1 MSKTWYQFLKEETE
15 KEYYVNSLAP
25 FLREEYANNECYPI
39 KDNIFNAF
47 KAIPTPLD
55 VKVVIIGQDP
65 YHEPGQANGLAFSV
79 SPEVALPPSLKNI
92 YKEISDEFN
101 LEMNMTNG
109 DLTYLAN
116 QGVLLLNNTLT
127 VRKGQANSHEGKGWT
142 EFTDNMITK
151 ISDCNTGI
159 VFMLWGKFAQ
169 SKESLINKDNN
180 HLILKTSHPSPF
192 SAKRGFLGCGHF
204 KTCNEFLIANGKQP
218 IVWQNS

>member
-1 MSKTWYQFLKEETE
+1 MNETWYQFLKEETL
-15 KEYYVNSLAP
+15 KDYYVNNLAP

-101 LEMNMTNG
+101 LEMDMTNG

-116 QGVLLLNNTLT
+116 QGVLLLNSTLT

-151 ISDCNTGI
+151 ISNCNTGI

-169 SKESLINKDNN
+169 TKESLINKDNN

-204 KTCNEFLIANGKQP
+204 KTCNEFLAANGKQP
-218 IVWQNS
+218 ILWANN